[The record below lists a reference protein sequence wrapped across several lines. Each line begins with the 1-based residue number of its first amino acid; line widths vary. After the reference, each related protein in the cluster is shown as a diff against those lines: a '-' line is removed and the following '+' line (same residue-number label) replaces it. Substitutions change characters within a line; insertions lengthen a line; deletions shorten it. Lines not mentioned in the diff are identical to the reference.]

1 MSTPGS
7 KIKTTQESTLITTE
21 EEKFAAEIEVSDTD
35 SNFVPDEIK
44 E

>member
-1 MSTPGS
+1 MTTPGS
-7 KIKTTQESTLITTE
+7 KIKNTQESTLITTE

-35 SNFVPDEIK
+35 SSYVPDEIK